1 MSRKYPK
8 VEHFL
13 VCDDIRKET
22 NNKTSV
28 MGIYGQGTVLT
39 IPTVLPRLCFYLTFT
54 GVMDGDKITIQLRDP
69 KDEILKQLDTPE
81 FNIPRKEG
89 EDVVLHMIF
98 SGVQISQ
105 EGLYTLVTK
114 LVGTEKGKQALEFTL
129 RKRT

>member
-13 VCDDIRKET
+13 ICDDIRKET

-28 MGIYGQGTVLT
+28 MGIYGKGTVLT

-54 GVMDGDKITIQLRDP
+54 GVMDGDKFTIQLRDP
-69 KDEILKQLDTPE
+69 KDEILNEFDTPE
-81 FNIPRKEG
+81 FNIPKEEG
-89 EDVVLHMIF
+89 EAALLHIIF

-114 LVGTEKGKQALEFTL
+114 LVGTEKGKQSLKFKL
-129 RKRT
+129 KKRT